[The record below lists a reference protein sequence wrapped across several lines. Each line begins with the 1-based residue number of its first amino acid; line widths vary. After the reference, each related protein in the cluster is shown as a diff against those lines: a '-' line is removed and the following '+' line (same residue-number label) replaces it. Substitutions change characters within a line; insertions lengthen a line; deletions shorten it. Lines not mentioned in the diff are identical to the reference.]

1 VRLLSPLLVLL
12 GLAACSG
19 PRRVDVQ
26 VVLPGADGT
35 PTPAPGV
42 ALIALPYDRD
52 SVIQA
57 LEARAATPRPSTALL
72 DSLFAR
78 FRAGYG
84 ALAEADAA
92 VRALGDSQA
101 VLAKR
106 LEGLHKDGA
115 EYRQQYTAYT
125 ALARSLDTA
134 RRRRDAADAARQS
147 ARAAFGPA
155 ADSVRRALKG
165 WEDSTYR
172 DYEPTTARLAREA
185 GAQPVTDTT
194 RADGHATLSLRPG
207 RWWIF
212 ARSWDAADPNAE
224 WYWNV
229 PVQGDSVTLS
239 PTNGRRRPR
248 Y

>member
-1 VRLLSPLLVLL
+1 VLVLL

-26 VVLPGADGT
+26 VVLPGRDGA
-35 PTPAPGV
+35 PVPAPGV

-52 SVIQA
+52 SVVAA

-78 FRAGYG
+78 FRDAYT
-84 ALAEADAA
+84 AFATADGDL
-92 VRALGDSQA
+92 RALQDSQA
-101 VLAKR
+101 VAAR
-106 LEGLHKDGA
+106 RIEGLDRKSPA
-115 EYRQQYTAYT
+115 YREGYTAVT
-125 ALARSLDTA
+125 ALAR
-134 RRRRDAADAARQS
+134 RRAEAESRLAAADARKQA

-155 ADSVRRALKG
+155 ADSVRQALKG

-172 DYEPTTARLAREA
+172 DYERTTEDLARRSRVE
-185 GAQPVTDTT
+185 PVTDTT
-194 RADGHATLSLRPG
+194 GEDGHVTLSLKPS
-207 RWWIF
+207 RWWIY
-212 ARSWDAADPNAE
+212 ARSWDVDDPNAE

-229 PVQGDSVTLS
+229 PVTGDSLILS
-239 PTNGRRRPR
+239 AANGRRRPR

>member
-1 VRLLSPLLVLL
+1 VLVLL

-26 VVLPGADGT
+26 VVLPGRDGA
-35 PTPAPGV
+35 PVPAPGV

-52 SVIQA
+52 SVIAA

-78 FRAGYG
+78 FRDAYS
-84 ALAEADAA
+84 AFATADADL
-92 VRALGDSQA
+92 RALQDSQA
-101 VLAKR
+101 VAAR
-106 LEGLHKDGA
+106 RIEGLDRKSPA
-115 EYRQQYTAYT
+115 YREGYTAVT
-125 ALARSLDTA
+125 VLA
-134 RRRRDAADAARQS
+134 RRRAEAESRLAAADARKQA

-155 ADSVRRALKG
+155 ADSVRQALKG

-172 DYEPTTARLAREA
+172 DYERTTEDLARRSRVE
-185 GAQPVTDTT
+185 PVTDTT
-194 RADGHATLSLRPG
+194 GEDGHVTLSLKPS
-207 RWWIF
+207 RWWIY
-212 ARSWDAADPNAE
+212 ARSWDVDDPNAE

-229 PVQGDSVTLS
+229 PVTGDSLILS
-239 PTNGRRRPR
+239 AANGRRRPR